1 MAEAVPHAA
10 AGKIPLHESAA
21 KKAESFHSDV
31 VETVARLVAEN
42 DVVVVGMGWNP
53 HVSRAR
59 KALDAAG
66 IPYAYHEIGNYAG
79 QWKPRLAV
87 KIWSGWPTFP
97 QVFVKQALL
106 GGADEVQKALKS
118 GELKALLD

>member
-1 MAEAVPHAA
+1 
-10 AGKIPLHESAA
+10 
-21 KKAESFHSDV
+21 
-31 VETVARLVAEN
+31 
-42 DVVVVGMGWNP
+42 MGWNP

-59 KALDAAG
+59 KALDAEG